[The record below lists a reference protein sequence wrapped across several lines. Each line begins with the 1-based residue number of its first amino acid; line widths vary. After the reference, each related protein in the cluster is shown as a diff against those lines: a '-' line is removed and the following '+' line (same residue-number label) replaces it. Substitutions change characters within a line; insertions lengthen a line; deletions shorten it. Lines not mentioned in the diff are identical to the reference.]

1 MAKVIVRLPPNAVV
15 RCGVIGGSRTAP
27 PITVRSLGRHL
38 AGWRNPHTDRSGRA
52 RFFLLQLPG
61 DSFGMIS
68 FEPPPGVIPTRP
80 GLEVLYEGVI
90 PPKWIVKILAE
101 KDTDEKVRR
110 YRRRPRRSEDE
121 P

>member
-1 MAKVIVRLPPNAVV
+1 
-15 RCGVIGGSRTAP
+15 
-27 PITVRSLGRHL
+27 
-38 AGWRNPHTDRSGRA
+38 
-52 RFFLLQLPG
+52 
-61 DSFGMIS
+61 MIS

-101 KDTDEKVRR
+101 KDTDEKARR
-110 YRRRPRRSEDE
+110 YRRRARRSEDE